1 MASVMSSKQQQALV
15 IYGCKKGYDDFVT
28 FCLTNG
34 YAYNYFPLLMLAV
47 TKICKFRHYVHWE
60 MVKEAMLV
68 MNDLYVTTEI
78 GCLVKTTKFHV
89 GIIDILLVLKQA
101 KITDKLSVFVAEC
114 TIEYFN
120 DDYKNSTNPENREM
134 AAKARDAYLKVLQN
148 KDALFEYQS
157 RIPRLLEHE
166 MNRVTKLIQVLS
178 DIIIEHYM
186 HCRLPWLPFPT
197 NTKMTEQQLKAFV
210 RHEETKNRR
219 YYDDLD

>member
-1 MASVMSSKQQQALV
+1 MASVMNWKQQQALV
-15 IYGCKKGYDDFVT
+15 IYGCKMGYDDFVA

-34 YAYNYFPLLMLAV
+34 YSHNYFPLLMLAV
-47 TKICKFRHYVHWE
+47 TKICKFRHYAHWE
-60 MVKEAMLV
+60 MVKEASLV

-101 KITDKLSVFVAEC
+101 KISDKLSVFVAEC

-120 DDYKNSTNPENREM
+120 DDYKNSTNPDNRKM
-134 AAKARDAYLKVLQN
+134 AAKARDAYLNVLQN
-148 KDALFEYQS
+148 KDELFEYQS

-166 MNRVTKLIQVLS
+166 MNRVTKLMQVLS
-178 DIIIEHYM
+178 DFIIDHYM
-186 HCRLPWLPFPT
+186 YCRLKWLPFPT